1 MSKSRVK
8 WTEDEEL
15 LIAQELYLILS
26 QNPRLGCIEA
36 ARKAQENLITS
47 GGLSELRRRTIFTVA
62 NIEGV
67 IVKLKEIYED
77 YINYKNK
84 YKEIKSRITTTPNLT
99 KEDII
104 NTLNDEEIKEK
115 FLPRL
120 LDIVS
125 PEEVISLFS
134 ADNLLYLVPTSD
146 LFGYAAKRFVEDMM
160 DKEVKLTQTVIH
172 QMQEKTS
179 GDFKFKPP
187 ISTSTK
193 RKRKVAIIGAQPQQ
207 FNRFRDECQDSL
219 ECLFVDKGSL
229 CQKPIPTVDF
239 VVSWV
244 NHVSHAQQRIVNE
257 QSKKIGIS
265 PEMVFGGTKQISS
278 KLQELSG
285 KN

>member
-1 MSKSRVK
+1 MSKNRVK

-15 LIAQELYLILS
+15 LIAQELYSILS

-36 ARKAQENLITS
+36 TRKAQDNLIAD
-47 GGLSELRRRTIFTVA
+47 GRLDELRQRSIFAIA
-62 NIEGV
+62 NIERV

-77 YINYKNK
+77 YAIYKNK
-84 YKEIKSRITTTPNLT
+84 YKELKDKIVNTPNLT
-99 KEDII
+99 KEDIV
-104 NTLNDEEIKEK
+104 NTFSEEEIKEK

-179 GDFKFKPP
+179 SDFKFKPP
-187 ISTSTK
+187 ISTTTK
-193 RKRKVAIIGAQPQQ
+193 RKRKVAIVGAQPQQ
-207 FNRFRDECQDSL
+207 FNRFRDECQDNL
-219 ECLFVDKGSL
+219 ECLFIDKGNL
-229 CQKPIPTVDF
+229 CQKPIPVVDF
-239 VVSWV
+239 VISWA

-257 QSKKIGIS
+257 QSKKMGIS
-265 PEMVFGGTKQISS
+265 PDMVFGGTKQISQ
-278 KLQELSG
+278 KLHEMSG
-285 KN
+285 KK